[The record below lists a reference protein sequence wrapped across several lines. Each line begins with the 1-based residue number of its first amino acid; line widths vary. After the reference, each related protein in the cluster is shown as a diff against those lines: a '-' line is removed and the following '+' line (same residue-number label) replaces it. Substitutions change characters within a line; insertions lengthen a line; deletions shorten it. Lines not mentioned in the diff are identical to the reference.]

1 MIRANFNNLEKQ
13 IKQEDFAKN
22 LAGLELAI
30 EYLLEAKGPGADQTA
45 WFEWPI
51 NYDEEELWE
60 LELAAQGLRE
70 DSDALVVIGV
80 GGSANGAKAA
90 IRALSPSWETS
101 LSRANRR
108 VPEVI
113 FAGEDLSVT
122 KLKELVLYLDERDF
136 SLCLISKSGK
146 SIEPQLAFD
155 FLRSYQLERYGLEE
169 ARDRSY
175 LITDPA
181 NGPLRAQAANLASNS
196 FQVPPGVG
204 GRYSVLTPVGLFPMA
219 AAGLD
224 VRQMLR
230 GAQDEKLNFE
240 KEQSKS
246 PCAVYALLRYIMHQ
260 QGCKVE
266 ALACFD
272 SKLSGLQLWW
282 EQLFAESEGK
292 EGKGLLPISLQFTRD
307 LHSMGQYLQDGQRDL
322 METFLLVEEESPVR
336 AWEGVRWDWPS
347 QGDKS
352 FKEIERLAWQA
363 TSAAH
368 SEGGLPNQTLFLDR
382 LDEYSLGGTFFFFE
396 TACALSAYLL
406 DLNPYDQP
414 GVEAYKSKL
423 RKLLQTSD
431 KE

>member
-1 MIRANFNNLEKQ
+1 MIRANFDNLENQ
-13 IKQEDFAKN
+13 IKQEDFAKT
-22 LAGLELAI
+22 LPHLEQAI
-30 EYLLEAKGPGADQTA
+30 DHLLEGTGPGADQTA

-60 LELAAQGLRE
+60 LELAAHGVRE
-70 DSDALVVIGV
+70 NSDVLIVIGV
-80 GGSANGAKAA
+80 GGSANGAKAG
-90 IRALSPSWETS
+90 IGALSPSFETR
-101 LSRANRR
+101 LSRVNRQ

-113 FAGEDLSVT
+113 FTGEDLNAT
-122 KLKELVLYLDERDF
+122 KLKELLLYLDERDF

-146 SIEPQLAFD
+146 SLEPQLAFD

-169 ARDRSY
+169 AKDRTY
-175 LITDPA
+175 LITDPVK
-181 NGPLRAQAANLASNS
+181 GPLRAEAEALANNS
-196 FQVPPGVG
+196 FQVPAGVG

-219 AAGLD
+219 VAGLD
-224 VRQMLR
+224 IHQMLR

-240 KEQSKS
+240 KEKAKA
-246 PCAVYALLRYIMHQ
+246 PCAVYALLRHIMHQ

-292 EGKGLLPISLQFTRD
+292 EGKGLLPISLQLTRD

-322 METFLLVEEESPVR
+322 METFLLVDEENPVR
-336 AWEGVRWDWPS
+336 AWEREVWDWPS
-347 QGDKS
+347 QGEKS

-363 TSAAH
+363 TAAAH
-368 SEGGLPNQTLFLDR
+368 TEGGLPNQTLFLDR
-382 LDEYSLGGTFFFFE
+382 MDEYSLGATLFFFE

-406 DLNPYDQP
+406 GLNPYDQP

-423 RKLLQTSD
+423 RKLLET
-431 KE
+431 